1 MLSKKG
7 RSVTNDPYLATA
19 LEAAVAACRVIREG
33 AADALIVR
41 SKSNPRDLVTQVDTA
56 AERVIREIIARHYPD
71 HPVLGEEGGVVTP
84 ALSPYRWVVDPL
96 DGTSNFVRGLP
107 HVAVS
112 IGLEHHGEGVVGV
125 VAHPATSDLYR
136 AVRGA
141 DTFKNDEPL
150 SVSGLSELSAAFVT
164 MSFSADPAV
173 VVRATPV
180 WGALLGRAQ
189 TLRRLGS
196 TALELA
202 LLAEGK
208 IDVFVGFGQGAWDT
222 AAGAVLV
229 SEAGGQVALLDGG
242 ATCVAAA
249 SAALLDEVLGLL

>member
-1 MLSKKG
+1 
-7 RSVTNDPYLATA
+7 VTDSYLATA
-19 LEAAVAACRVIREG
+19 LEAAAAAQRVIREG
-33 AADALIVR
+33 AAGALEVR
-41 SKSNPRDLVTQVDTA
+41 SKTNPRDLVTQVDTA
-56 AERVIREIIARHYPD
+56 SERVIREIIARHHPD
-71 HPVLGEEGGVVTP
+71 HAVLGEEGGDVTP
-84 ALSPYRWVVDPL
+84 GPSPYRWVVDPL

-112 IGLEHHGEGVVGV
+112 IGLEHHGERILGV
-125 VAHPATSDLYR
+125 VAHPTTADLYH

-141 DTFKNDEPL
+141 GAFKNGEPL
-150 SVSGLSELSAAFVT
+150 RVSGVIELSAAFVT
-164 MSFSADPAV
+164 MSFSADPTVIAQ
-173 VVRATPV
+173 ATPV
-180 WGALLGRAQ
+180 WESLLKRAQ

-229 SEAGGQVALLDGG
+229 TEAGGQVALLDGG

-249 SAALLDEVLGLL
+249 SAALLDEVLSQL

>member
-1 MLSKKG
+1 M
-7 RSVTNDPYLATA
+7 TNDPYLATA

-33 AADALIVR
+33 AASALIVR

-56 AERVIREIIARHYPD
+56 AERVIREIIARRHPD
-71 HPVLGEEGGVVTP
+71 HPVLGEEGGVGGGGSGITP
-84 ALSPYRWVVDPL
+84 TLSPYRWVVDPL

-125 VAHPATSDLYR
+125 VAHPATSNLYR
-136 AVRGA
+136 ALRGA
-141 DTFKNDEPL
+141 GAFKNDEPL
-150 SVSGLSELSAAFVT
+150 SVSGITELSEAFVT
-164 MSFSADPAV
+164 MSFNADSAV
-173 VVRATPV
+173 VARATPV
-180 WGALLGRAQ
+180 WGALLSRAQ

-249 SAALLDEVLGLL
+249 SVALLDEVLGLL

>member
-1 MLSKKG
+1 M
-7 RSVTNDPYLATA
+7 TDDPYLATV
-19 LEAAVAACRVIREG
+19 LEAAAAACRVIRKG
-33 AADALIVR
+33 AAGALEVR

-56 AERVIREIIARHYPD
+56 AERVIREIIARHHPD
-71 HPVLGEEGGVVTP
+71 HPVLGEEGGVGSVGVTP
-84 ALSPYRWVVDPL
+84 APSPYRWVVDPL

-112 IGLEHHGEGVVGV
+112 IGLEHGGEGVVGV
-125 VAHPATSDLYR
+125 VVHPETSDLYR

-141 DTFKNDEPL
+141 GAFKNDEPL
-150 SVSGLSELSAAFVT
+150 SVNGLSDLNAAFVT
-164 MSFSADPAV
+164 MSFSADPV
-173 VVRATPV
+173 VIARATPV
-180 WGALLGRAQ
+180 WGTLLGRAQ

-229 SEAGGQVALLDGG
+229 TEAGGQVVLLDGG

-249 SAALLDEVLGLL
+249 SGELIEQLEVLLPG